1 VIYGEE
7 YWLGNM
13 GKAYSRLGEPKKA
26 IYYYEQALKISREIG
41 NRFGEGTQLGNLGL
55 VYTLLGKPKKAI
67 VFLEKSLSIA
77 KSIEN
82 PRQISFCEQILKGF
96 EESED

>member
-1 VIYGEE
+1 MGNAYYLQGELKKSIE
-7 YWLGNM
+7 YF
-13 GKAYSRLGEPKKA
+13 
-26 IYYYEQALKISREIG
+26 EQALKISREIG

-67 VFLEKSLSIA
+67 VFLEESLSIA

-82 PRQISFCEQILKGF
+82 PRQINFCGQILK
-96 EESED
+96 ELQESED